1 MNSIQD
7 ALSQLSEDMEKIEK
21 DLDRYLEIFKRFQA
35 EQKLDEIQNRLQNL
49 IEQQG
54 ALDNEIDGAD
64 ENPSTMDRLA
74 QEEQRNLDEFKNI
87 QSLVKDASEMIE
99 QFNKNT
105 ANELSELSESELSE
119 GLNVFYGNNGHGK
132 SSLLEAIYI
141 IFIFKRSITS
151 N

>member
-1 MNSIQD
+1 M
-7 ALSQLSEDMEKIEK
+7 
-21 DLDRYLEIFKRFQA
+21 EIFKRFQA

-54 ALDNEIDGAD
+54 ALDNEIDKVD
-64 ENPSTMDRLA
+64 ENPSSMDRLA

-87 QSLVKDASEMIE
+87 QSLVEDASEMIE

-119 GLNVFYGNNGHGK
+119 NIMQNLSDIVQSLSNRNNQDAEAQSK
-132 SSLLEAIYI
+132 ESL
-141 IFIFKRSITS
+141 S
-151 N
+151 NMSMMMQQMVNI